1 MPLPAPNLDDRRFQD
16 LVDEA
21 KRRVQHRCPEWTDHN
36 VSDPGVTLIELF
48 AWMTDQLL
56 YRLNRVPE
64 RNLLKFL
71 DLIDVKLFPPTAAR
85 CDVTFWLSTPRTTP
99 VRIPALSEVAT
110 ERLDGDDPVVFTT
123 TKELPIV
130 PCALARAASGSVDG
144 EVRDRTSAL
153 RGGGFSAFA
162 KLPKPGDALLVG
174 LTGAVPSCAVTLSFT
189 CESEGVGVD
198 PLNPPLV
205 WEAWDG
211 ADWLP
216 CRLERDETGGLNR
229 GGDVVLHVP
238 NGHAASLIANQ
249 RAGWLRCRVVA
260 PEEKQPTY
268 TASPRIL
275 GLEACTIGGTIEAVH
290 AETVA
295 GEIVGVSEGVPAQ
308 RFPLQ
313 RRPLVPGDATRVL
326 EVGGEDGWEAWTEVP
341 TFAASDPD
349 SRHFAVDPVAGEVVF
364 GPAVREPDGTLRHYG
379 DVPAKGSVLRL
390 VEYRTGG
397 GRRGN
402 VARGSL
408 TVLRSSIP
416 YVGTVENAEPA
427 RGGVDGETV
436 DEAKVRGPLALRT
449 GDRAVTAEDYER
461 LAREVAPEVPR
472 ARCVPADGS
481 AEPGAVRLLV
491 VPAATSIGGRVRFE
505 QLVPSEES
513 VERIARHLDTRRVLG
528 ARVVVEPPV
537 YRGVTIVARVRARF
551 GVQPARLQSAA
562 LEALYRHFSPL
573 EGGEDGMGWPFGR
586 PVVLGEVYSVLQ
598 ALDGVELVEDARLF
612 AADPTT
618 GTRGKAVQRL
628 DLEPNALAFSYEHRV
643 LVEGL

>member
-71 DLIDVKLFPPTAAR
+71 DLIDVKLFPPSAAR
-85 CDVTFWLSTPRTTP
+85 CDVTFWLSAPRTSA
-99 VRIPALSEVAT
+99 VRIPAETEVAT
-110 ERLDGDDPVVFTT
+110 ERLDGEDPVVFATVE
-123 TKELPIV
+123 ELSLV
-130 PCALARAASGSVDG
+130 PCAVARVGSAPPEG
-144 EVRDRTSAL
+144 EVADRTAAL
-153 RGGGFSAFA
+153 RGGGFTAFDRE
-162 KLPKPGDALLVG
+162 PKPGDALLVG
-174 LTGAVPSCAVTLSFT
+174 LTDAVPSCAVALTFA

-198 PLNPPLV
+198 PLNPPLL

-229 GGDVVLHVP
+229 PGDVVLHVP
-238 NGHAASLIANQ
+238 RGHAPALIANQ

-260 PEEKQPTY
+260 PEEGQPGY
-268 TASPRIL
+268 TSSPRIL
-275 GLEACTIGGTIEAVH
+275 GLEACTVGGTVEAVH
-290 AETVA
+290 AEKVT
-295 GEIVGVSEGVPAQ
+295 GEVVGVSEGVPAD

-313 RRPLVPGDATRVL
+313 RRPVVPGDERRVL
-326 EVGGEDGWEAWTEVP
+326 DVGGDDGWEQWEEVS
-341 TFAASDPD
+341 TFAASGAD
-349 SRHFAVDPVAGEVVF
+349 SRHFAIDPVAGEVVF

-379 DVPAKGSVLRL
+379 AVPAKGSVLRL
-390 VEYRTGG
+390 AEYRTGG
-397 GRRGN
+397 GHRGN
-402 VARGSL
+402 VARGTL

-416 YVGTVENAEPA
+416 YVATVENAEPA

-436 DEAKVRGPLALRT
+436 EEAKVRGPLALRT

-461 LAREVAPEVPR
+461 LSREAAPEVPR
-472 ARCVPADGS
+472 ARCVPADG
-481 AEPGAVRLLV
+481 AGDPGAVRLLV
-491 VPAATSIGGRVRFE
+491 VPAATAIGGRIRFE

-537 YRGVTIVARVRARF
+537 YRGVTIVARVRPRF

-573 EGGEDGMGWPFGR
+573 EGGEDGTGWPFGR

-598 ALDGVELVEDARLF
+598 ALDGVELVDDARLF

-628 DLEPNALAFSYEHRV
+628 ELEPNALVFSYEHRV
-643 LVEGL
+643 LVEDL